1 MQPVTR
7 LPFEVTAVH
16 AVIGFEMPDDG
27 LDGLSPL
34 EQLSLL
40 RAQALGLTPVHDAHI
55 RVLCIHPPVAQIHK
69 RRRGLDRTVLHQDRG
84 LLELFAQRRQTS
96 PMA

>member
-7 LPFEVTAVH
+7 FPFEVTAVH

-40 RAQALGLTPVHDAHI
+40 R
-55 RVLCIHPPVAQIHK
+55 
-69 RRRGLDRTVLHQDRG
+69 
-84 LLELFAQRRQTS
+84 ELKSNLVYGRSLA
-96 PMA
+96 